1 MTEGSEADNHLTVE
15 VIYGKLGQEVV
26 AFIDTYDDSAK
37 GICLVLILLYCMS
50 CFINVYNAG
59 GFDFE
64 PIENHEVI
72 FSPNNYTH
80 KIPLNIY
87 TDDLFEQKE
96 IFTATLSTS
105 HVRLQLKDNVESI
118 VIKNTI
124 CHEEDGPRLFIT
136 SDNTTEIDE
145 VDIKLGLVILTKT
158 SEGIRFSLANSKS
171 NRVNVGT
178 SLTKVTIRDNNSKSI
193 T

>member
-1 MTEGSEADNHLTVE
+1 MLFSTAIPTSFFNFKQLF
-15 VIYGKLGQEVV
+15 
-26 AFIDTYDDSAK
+26 FI
-37 GICLVLILLYCMS
+37 LV
-50 CFINVYNAG
+50 NVYNAG

-87 TDDLFEQKE
+87 TDGLFEQKE

-136 SDNTTEIDE
+136 SDNTTEIDDK

-171 NRVNVGT
+171 NRVNVST
-178 SLTKVTIRDNNSKSI
+178 PLTQVTIRDNDSKSI